1 MCSPDLL
8 VTTVAPFI
16 LRGVTLRGIRSVH
29 VPRHRRLEA
38 WRRLD
43 EDLDRDLLA
52 SMTRV
57 VGLAEV
63 PAVSEEILSGEILGR
78 VVVDL
83 NA

>member
-1 MCSPDLL
+1 M
-8 VTTVAPFI
+8 
-16 LRGVTLRGIRSVH
+16 TLRGIHSVH

-52 SMTRV
+52 PLTRV

-63 PAVSEEILSGEILGR
+63 PAVSEAILRGRLRRR
-78 VVVDL
+78 VVVDVT
-83 NA
+83 A